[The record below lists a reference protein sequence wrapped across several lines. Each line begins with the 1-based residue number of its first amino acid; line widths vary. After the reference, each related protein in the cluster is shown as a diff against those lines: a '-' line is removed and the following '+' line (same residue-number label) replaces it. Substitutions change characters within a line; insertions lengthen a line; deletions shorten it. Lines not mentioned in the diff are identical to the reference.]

1 MSGDGKSVPT
11 FSPPAPTPII
21 GVGAVNEKEWFFLG
35 WGLLA
40 LGLGFRAI
48 VAPEKTIRSRDRWAD
63 HWIRWLSFGRV
74 KKSFGPFMSEEMD
87 IRITFVGG
95 IVVSIAG
102 AAALFFVLIE

>member
-1 MSGDGKSVPT
+1 MSE
-11 FSPPAPTPII
+11 
-21 GVGAVNEKEWFFLG
+21 NEWFLLG

-40 LGLGFRAI
+40 LGLGLRAI
-48 VAPEKTIRSRDRWAD
+48 LVPEKAIRSRNRWAD
-63 HWIRWLSFGRV
+63 RWIRWLTFGRV

-87 IRITFVGG
+87 TRLTFVGG

>member
-1 MSGDGKSVPT
+1 MSE
-11 FSPPAPTPII
+11 
-21 GVGAVNEKEWFFLG
+21 NEWFFFG

-40 LGLGFRAI
+40 LGTGLRAI
-48 VAPEKTIRSRDRWAD
+48 VAPEKSIRSRNQGADRWV
-63 HWIRWLSFGRV
+63 RWLTFGRV

-87 IRITFVGG
+87 IRLTFVGG